1 MTLFTL
7 LGISTIWLNLMTAST
22 DMSAQSNKPM
32 FPTIKAETLSRKKV
46 VFPEVTR
53 GQHAFILIAFRR
65 QTQGEVDSWLDPFV
79 EDFGGREG
87 ITFYEIPMI
96 AGGWKWMSSWIDS
109 GMRQGVPQYKH
120 DHVATYYG
128 PLKEYHEYLE
138 IRDTGTVHAFLLDE
152 QGRII
157 WRDIGPANDRKYSE
171 LKNLVKKVLD

>member
-1 MTLFTL
+1 MSFFTI
-7 LGISTIWLNLMTAST
+7 LGISAISLNLLAAAT
-22 DMSAQSNKPM
+22 DMNAQYNKPM
-32 FPTIKAETLSRKKV
+32 FPTIEAETLSRKKV
-46 VFPEVTR
+46 VFPEVAR

-79 EDFGGREG
+79 EDFAGREG

-96 AGGWKWMSSWIDS
+96 SGGWKWMSSWIDS

-128 PLKEYHEYLE
+128 PLKEYHKHLE
-138 IRDTGTVHAFLLDE
+138 IRDTGTVHAFLLDQ

-157 WRDIGPANDRKYSE
+157 WRDIGPANDRKYSH
-171 LKNLVKKVLD
+171 LKELVKKVLQ